1 MYSGIIFSR
10 RSEPPE
16 DVRLPRSCW
25 AFYDRVDGSTPTAA
39 IADALDL
46 SQEETFAAV
55 HGLQSLGLIEET
67 VVTYEAY
74 SAPDSARAPAPKPDS
89 ADADSRAP
97 APKPDSADADSA
109 DAESAG
115 VDYAGDTS
123 TPAGTSS
130 AGTGR
135 APSGD
140 GSAPAPG
147 APSLYPDDAEPAE
160 ASVDNG
166 AGEDAPAARPTGES
180 DEGSAAREAPAADA
194 SPDDPPADDPP
205 ADEGP
210 VDEAFSGEEHL
221 GDASFGGRS
230 AESPDAAPDLHLPSF
245 WAWLEEHAPNVK
257 EYKNT
262 QAFILMETSG
272 PLSRIGIDSM
282 DDLQELE
289 RCDDPEVVEALEA
302 AVENNLNESIPS
314 SCYQ

>member
-10 RSEPPE
+10 CSEPPE

-25 AFYDRVDGSTPTAA
+25 AFYDCVDGSTPTAA

-55 HGLQSLGLIEET
+55 HGLQSLGLIEEA

-74 SAPDSARAPAPKPDS
+74 SAPDSARAPAPKPE
-89 ADADSRAP
+89 
-97 APKPDSADADSA
+97 SA
-109 DAESAG
+109 DAESADAELAG
-115 VDYAGDTS
+115 VDSAGESS

-140 GSAPAPG
+140 GSAPASG
-147 APSLYPDDAEPAE
+147 APSLYPDDAESAE

-166 AGEDAPAARPTGES
+166 AGEDATAAKPTGES
-180 DEGSAAREAPAADA
+180 DEGSATREVPAADA
-194 SPDDPPADDPP
+194 SPDDSPADDPP

-221 GDASFGGRS
+221 GDASSGERPV
-230 AESPDAAPDLHLPSF
+230 ESPEAAPGLHLPSF
-245 WAWLEEHAPNVK
+245 WAWLEEHAPNAK

>member
-10 RSEPPE
+10 CSEPPE

-39 IADALDL
+39 IVDALNL

-55 HGLQSLGLIEET
+55 QGLQSLGLIEEA
-67 VVTYEAY
+67 VITYEAY
-74 SAPDSARAPAPKPDS
+74 SAPDSARSPAPKPES
-89 ADADSRAP
+89 ADAE
-97 APKPDSADADSA
+97 SADAESA

-115 VDYAGDTS
+115 ETS
-123 TPAGTSS
+123 SPAGTSS

-135 APSGD
+135 AASGD
-140 GSAPAPG
+140 GSAPASG
-147 APSLYPDDAEPAE
+147 APSLYPHDAESAE

-166 AGEDAPAARPTGES
+166 AGEDPTAARPTEES
-180 DEGSAAREAPAADA
+180 DKGSAAREVSAADA
-194 SPDDPPADDPP
+194 SPDDPPADASPDDPP
-205 ADEGP
+205 AGDPPAGEGP

-221 GDASFGGRS
+221 GDTSSGERS
-230 AESPDAAPDLHLPSF
+230 AESPDAALGLHLPSF

-262 QAFILMETSG
+262 QAFILMETSR